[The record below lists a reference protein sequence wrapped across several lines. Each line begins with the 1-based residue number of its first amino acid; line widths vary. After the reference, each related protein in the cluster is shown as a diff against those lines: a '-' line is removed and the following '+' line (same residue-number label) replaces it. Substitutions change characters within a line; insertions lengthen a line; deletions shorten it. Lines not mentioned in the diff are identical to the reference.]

1 MRITR
6 IEQIQGGRGRA
17 RIFLDDAFAFVL
29 YKKECKEYGITEGG
43 ELSGEAYA
51 SIVEELLP
59 KRARLRAMHLLEKR
73 PYTEKGLRDKL
84 SDGEYPEETVSSAI
98 DYVRSYGYIDDLRYA
113 RDHIA
118 YHLQDRNR
126 ARLERD
132 LMTKGVGRD
141 VIAQA
146 FREVLA
152 EEGYGDAQDARSLE
166 ADMIRKELRKKHFDG
181 EQASYE
187 ERMKILAQLSRKGY
201 SAEALREALGSPH
214 SSSS

>member
-73 PYTEKGLRDKL
+73 PYTEKGL
-84 SDGEYPEETVSSAI
+84 
-98 DYVRSYGYIDDLRYA
+98 